1 MLKKCTKSNK
11 FLTSVTITTLLGY
24 NYEQQIPL
32 ADVKDYMIVS
42 HDDDNTL
49 ISKIRD
55 GVIKALEEATKR
67 PFIPSVVQFLMEV
80 NDTTVPLPRLPII
93 ELNAITIRT
102 GPNTFEALTTDQYEY
117 LGDDLLFEVTGVI
130 AINYKAGYAIDSLPH
145 NLRLAVLAETA
156 YRYEN
161 RGDKELSADLCA
173 TANQY
178 IANYIVSSY
187 L

>member
-1 MLKKCTKSNK
+1 MLKKCTENK
-11 FLTSVTITTLLGY
+11 FLTFVKVIPLATY

-32 ADVKDYMIVS
+32 ADVKDYLIVS

-55 GVIKALEEATKR
+55 SAISLLEEQTKR
-67 PFIPSVVQFLMEV
+67 PFIPSAVQFIMQV
-80 NDTTVPLPRLPII
+80 NSSTVPLPRLPII
-93 ELNAITIRT
+93 ELSPINIRT
-102 GPNTFEALTTDQYEY
+102 EPNTFEVLANDKYEY
-117 LGDDLLFEVTGVI
+117 LGNDLIFEVTGVLD
-130 AINYKAGYAIDSLPH
+130 INYKAGYAIGSLPE
-145 NLRLAVLAETA
+145 NLRLAALAEIA

-161 RGDKELSADLCA
+161 RGDKSLPAELCG

-178 IANYIVSSY
+178 IGNSIVSSY